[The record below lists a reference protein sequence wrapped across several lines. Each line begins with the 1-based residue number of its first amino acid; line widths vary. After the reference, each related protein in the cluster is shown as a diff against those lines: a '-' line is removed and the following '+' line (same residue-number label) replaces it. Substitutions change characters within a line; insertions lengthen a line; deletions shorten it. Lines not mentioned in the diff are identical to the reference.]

1 MLDEIKVILRDA
13 IVVGHD
19 IIHDIQALGLT
30 KTEFS
35 SLVYCI
41 CDTGKNTRLSDLVP
55 SELAALAHNLLGRE
69 AQTDTHHDPALQIL
83 YELHELSSSVITIA
97 KCPILF
103 LLPCVSHT
111 ITNSPSSPS
120 TRRVC
125 VRGYEG
131 RRGSW
136 GRETWG
142 ERRSSGAFSRF
153 FCLEVKIET
162 INS

>member
-1 MLDEIKVILRDA
+1 MPLLLAMTSKLC
-13 IVVGHD
+13 
-19 IIHDIQALGLT
+19 QGLT

-35 SLVYCI
+35 SLVYCV

-69 AQTDTHHDPALQIL
+69 IQTDTHHDPVEDAFATLQIL

-103 LLPCVSHT
+103 LLPSVSHT

-125 VRGYEG
+125 VCDYEG
-131 RRGSW
+131 RRSSW
-136 GRETWG
+136 GMETWG

-153 FCLEVKIET
+153 FCLEVKVEA
-162 INS
+162 INF